1 MCLLNASEKGP
12 SACFHPKGSALEMLV
27 RFSFDGIIAS
37 IIVEEGESRNA
48 VMALFHVLFQS
59 IIASLR
65 GFL

>member
-1 MCLLNASEKGP
+1 MSLLNAKVKGP
-12 SACFHPKGSALEMLV
+12 SACFHSQGSASEMLV
-27 RFSFDGIIAS
+27 HFSFDGIIAS

-48 VMALFHVLFQS
+48 VMALFHVLFYS